1 MRLARLV
8 ETLPAINWLQTV
20 GSLERQHPP
29 WILRG
34 KSADLIQLPELVLG
48 ECEFDRRE
56 IVLKLVEAFRANDDR
71 GYHRLYQ
78 EPCERETCRTTSMC
92 FRHRSHH
99 VEDLPGPL
107 FVHDG
112 KVEVSAA
119 RIRGLL
125 VRPAEL
131 AGKQA
136 TGKRTPHEQADLFGF
151 QHGNDFPFEIAA
163 GDRVISLKRVES
175 GQVPKLGDAE
185 GFGDLPCLPVGAA
198 DVSNLSLL
206 LQGVASATRPF

>member
-1 MRLARLV
+1 MQSSVARLAKS
-8 ETLPAINWLQTV
+8 LPTIDGFQTI
-20 GSLERQHPP
+20 GSLKRQCPS

-34 KSADLIQLPELVLG
+34 KRADFVQLPKLVLG

-71 GYHRLYQ
+71 GYHRLCQ
-78 EPCERETCRTTSMC
+78 EPCERETCRTTPVC

-112 KVEVSAA
+112 KVVFSAA

-131 AGKQA
+131 ARKQA
-136 TGKRTPHEQADLFGF
+136 AGKRTPNEQADLFGF
-151 QHGNDFPFEIAA
+151 QQWNDFPF
-163 GDRVISLKRVES
+163 
-175 GQVPKLGDAE
+175 
-185 GFGDLPCLPVGAA
+185 
-198 DVSNLSLL
+198 
-206 LQGVASATRPF
+206 

>member
-1 MRLARLV
+1 MLQRGEHIAPLSRE
-8 ETLPAINWLQTV
+8 ETRKTTGTIPLGCLPDIKASGQHLPR
-20 GSLERQHPP
+20 SLCNGLESGDGGIQPIGALKRKHPP

-34 KSADLIQLPELVLG
+34 KSADLIQLPKLVLG

-71 GYHRLYQ
+71 GYHRLCQ

-92 FRHRSHH
+92 FRDRSHH

-136 TGKRTPHEQADLFGF
+136 AGKRTPHEQADLFGF
-151 QHGNDFPFEIAA
+151 QQWERFPVR
-163 GDRVISLKRVES
+163 DRGRRS
-175 GQVPKLGDAE
+175 
-185 GFGDLPCLPVGAA
+185 
-198 DVSNLSLL
+198 SNKPEACRIGPGS
-206 LQGVASATRPF
+206 

>member
-1 MRLARLV
+1 MRLARLAK
-8 ETLPAINWLQTV
+8 TLPAISWPQTV
-20 GSLERQHPP
+20 GCLERQHPP

-34 KSADLIQLPELVLG
+34 KSADLIQLPKLVLG
-48 ECEFDRRE
+48 ESEFDRRK

-71 GYHRLYQ
+71 GYHRLCQ
-78 EPCERETCRTTSMC
+78 EPRKRETCRTTSVC
-92 FRHRSHH
+92 FRDRSQR

-112 KVEVSAA
+112 KVVFAAA

-136 TGKRTPHEQADLFGF
+136 AGKRTPHEQADLLGF
-151 QHGNDFPFEIAA
+151 QQGN
-163 GDRVISLKRVES
+163 
-175 GQVPKLGDAE
+175 
-185 GFGDLPCLPVGAA
+185 
-198 DVSNLSLL
+198 
-206 LQGVASATRPF
+206 